1 MIVEHPSAPVTPLV
15 DTAWTI
21 LDAAND
27 LRDAVTVEAGATVTW
42 TNFDD
47 ASFRGGVPAQSDIN
61 IVLTF
66 SADLRVKALR
76 LQNVG
81 GVQALITSHGLA
93 PTQRKR
99 CGRRLSK

>member
-27 LRDAVTVEAGATVTW
+27 LRDAVTVEACRRVI
-42 TNFDD
+42 D

-61 IVLTF
+61 VVLDF
-66 SADLRVKALR
+66 F
-76 LQNVG
+76 G
-81 GVQALITSHGLA
+81 
-93 PTQRKR
+93 
-99 CGRRLSK
+99 